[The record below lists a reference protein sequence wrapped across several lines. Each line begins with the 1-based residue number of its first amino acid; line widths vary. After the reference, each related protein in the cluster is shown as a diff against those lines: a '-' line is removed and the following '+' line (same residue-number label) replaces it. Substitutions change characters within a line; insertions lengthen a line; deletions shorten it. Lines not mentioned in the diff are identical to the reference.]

1 MFKRIKNIKPL
12 KIILI
17 LVILNLSFFSLSSY
31 YFNRVNYPI
40 SQKGENISD
49 NEYIE
54 SGWKLVNWSIG
65 MYRFFKGNKPK
76 SNLN

>member
-1 MFKRIKNIKPL
+1 MFKRIKNIKPI
-12 KIILI
+12 KIIVI
-17 LVILNLSFFSLSSY
+17 LLILNLSFFSASSY
-31 YFNRVNYPI
+31 YFNNVNYPV
-40 SQKGENISD
+40 SQSGENVSD
-49 NEYIE
+49 NEFIE

>member
-1 MFKRIKNIKPL
+1 MFKRITKIKPI
-12 KIILI
+12 KIVVIL
-17 LVILNLSFFSLSSY
+17 LALNLSFFSASSY
-31 YFNRVNYPI
+31 YFNNVNYPVVQ
-40 SQKGENISD
+40 SGENVSD

-76 SNLN
+76 NI